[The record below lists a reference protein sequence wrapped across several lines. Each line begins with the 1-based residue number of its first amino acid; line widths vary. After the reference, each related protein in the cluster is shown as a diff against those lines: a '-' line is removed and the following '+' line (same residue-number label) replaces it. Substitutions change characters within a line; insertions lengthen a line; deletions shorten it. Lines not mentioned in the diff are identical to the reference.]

1 MHVFSSQVKDK
12 LKRNFERKHPDV
24 LLYIEDPYIERLLD
38 GIFDVVA
45 EEISEIR
52 NDFLKKGRT

>member
-1 MHVFSSQVKDK
+1 MHVFPSQIKDK
-12 LKRNFERKHPDV
+12 LKSNFERKHPDV

-45 EEISEIR
+45 DEISEIR
-52 NDFLKKGRT
+52 NEYYKKGRM